1 MKILTAI
8 GNEKINNKIKEKNIA
23 EIIGQDIQYQEAVI
37 DMLEKNPEIDLLI
50 LNSILPGEYNIY
62 ELINIIKYKNK
73 KIKIIIFLENK
84 EEKIIE
90 FLVTKGI
97 TDIYINN
104 EITIQ
109 EIINKIIKLKNPEK
123 IIEENTIIKKTEN
136 KKNKL
141 KINKKNKTKKLF
153 KIKKI
158 NNNKKIITIIGAE
171 KIGKSIFCLLLSLN
185 EKNKKILI
193 IDFNLKNDDMK
204 IMIGQKI
211 KEEKNIEFIKVTWK
225 KNIDIIF
232 IKKEIKEKEN
242 QSYKKTI
249 FQILEQQKQNYD
261 YIIIELGEIK
271 RKSKNI
277 RRIFRNCNFG
287 GTKYSRDKRNKKNI
301 KRSVKKTK
309 KPKRQNQNCF

>member
-84 EEKIIE
+84 EKDLIN
-90 FLVTKGI
+90 FLITKGI

-104 EITIQ
+104 EVTIQ
-109 EIINKIIKLKNPEK
+109 EIINKIIKLKNSEK
-123 IIEENTIIKKTEN
+123 IIEEKIIIKKTKDN
-136 KKNKL
+136 L
-141 KINKKNKTKKLF
+141 KINKKNKTKKFL
-153 KIKKI
+153 KIKKTMETK
-158 NNNKKIITIIGAE
+158 NNKKIITIIGA
-171 KIGKSIFCLLLSLN
+171 KKTGKSIFCLLLSLN

-193 IDFNLKNDDMK
+193 IDFNLENDDMK

-211 KEEKNIEFIKVTWK
+211 KEKKEEKNMEFIKVIWR

-232 IKKEIKEKEN
+232 VKKDIKEEEN
-242 QSYKKTI
+242 QLYKKTI
-249 FQILEQQKQNYD
+249 FQILEEQKQNYD
-261 YIIIELGEIK
+261 YIIIELGDTK
-271 RKSKNI
+271 RKSKNF
-277 RRIFRNCNFG
+277 RRIF
-287 GTKYSRDKRNKKNI
+287 
-301 KRSVKKTK
+301 
-309 KPKRQNQNCF
+309 

>member
-84 EEKIIE
+84 EKDLIN
-90 FLVTKGI
+90 FLITKGI

-104 EITIQ
+104 EVTIQ
-109 EIINKIIKLKNPEK
+109 EIINKIIKLKNSEK
-123 IIEENTIIKKTEN
+123 IVEEKIIIKKT
-136 KKNKL
+136 KNNL
-141 KINKKNKTKKLF
+141 KINKKNKTKKFL
-153 KIKKI
+153 KIKKTMETK
-158 NNNKKIITIIGAE
+158 NNKKIITIIGA
-171 KIGKSIFCLLLSLN
+171 KKTGKSIFCLLLSLN

-193 IDFNLKNDDMK
+193 IDFNLENDDMK

-211 KEEKNIEFIKVTWK
+211 KEKKEEKNMEFIKVIWR

-232 IKKEIKEKEN
+232 VKKDIKEEEN
-242 QSYKKTI
+242 QLYKKTI

-261 YIIIELGEIK
+261 YIIIELGDTK
-271 RKSKNI
+271 RKSKNF
-277 RRIFRNCNFG
+277 RRIF
-287 GTKYSRDKRNKKNI
+287 
-301 KRSVKKTK
+301 
-309 KPKRQNQNCF
+309 

>member
-84 EEKIIE
+84 EKDLIN
-90 FLVTKGI
+90 FLITKGI

-104 EITIQ
+104 EVTIQ
-109 EIINKIIKLKNPEK
+109 EIINKIIKLKNSEK
-123 IIEENTIIKKTEN
+123 IIEEKIIIKKT
-136 KKNKL
+136 KNNL
-141 KINKKNKTKKLF
+141 KINKKNKTKKFL
-153 KIKKI
+153 KIKKTMETK
-158 NNNKKIITIIGAE
+158 NNKKIITIIGA
-171 KIGKSIFCLLLSLN
+171 KKTGKSIFCLLLSLN

-193 IDFNLKNDDMK
+193 IDFNLENDDMK

-211 KEEKNIEFIKVTWK
+211 KEKKEEKNMEFIKVIWR

-232 IKKEIKEKEN
+232 VKKDIKEEEN
-242 QSYKKTI
+242 QLYKKTI
-249 FQILEQQKQNYD
+249 FQILEEQKQNYD
-261 YIIIELGEIK
+261 YIIIELGDTK
-271 RKSKNI
+271 RKSKNF
-277 RRIFRNCNFG
+277 RRIF
-287 GTKYSRDKRNKKNI
+287 
-301 KRSVKKTK
+301 
-309 KPKRQNQNCF
+309 

>member
-84 EEKIIE
+84 EKDLIN
-90 FLVTKGI
+90 FLITKGI

-104 EITIQ
+104 EVTIQ
-109 EIINKIIKLKNPEK
+109 EIINKIIKLKNSEK
-123 IIEENTIIKKTEN
+123 IIEEKIIIKKT
-136 KKNKL
+136 KNNL
-141 KINKKNKTKKLF
+141 KINKKNKTKKFL
-153 KIKKI
+153 KIKKTMETK
-158 NNNKKIITIIGAE
+158 NNKKIITIIGA
-171 KIGKSIFCLLLSLN
+171 KKTGKSIFCLLLSLN

-193 IDFNLKNDDMK
+193 IDFNLENDDMK

-211 KEEKNIEFIKVTWK
+211 KEKKEEKNMEFIKVIWR

-232 IKKEIKEKEN
+232 VKKDIKEEEN
-242 QSYKKTI
+242 QLYKKTI
-249 FQILEQQKQNYD
+249 FQIIEQQKQNYD
-261 YIIIELGEIK
+261 YIIIELGDTK
-271 RKSKNI
+271 RKSKNF
-277 RRIFRNCNFG
+277 RRIF
-287 GTKYSRDKRNKKNI
+287 
-301 KRSVKKTK
+301 
-309 KPKRQNQNCF
+309 